1 MRNVF
6 YETPCRY
13 CRKPFKLLE
22 GTKKYQQ
29 FKVNRQASIS
39 CDNCERRIEADSR
52 KYLFNR
58 D

>member
-1 MRNVF
+1 MFF
-6 YETPCRY
+6 YETTCRY
-13 CRKPFKLLE
+13 CRKPFKLIE

-39 CDNCERRIEADSR
+39 CDECERRIEADSR